1 MNEIDFAALLCSR
14 LCHDLISP
22 VSAVSNGIE
31 ILDDETDPEMRDQVF
46 DLIKK
51 SSEQSSSM
59 VQFYRAAFGSG
70 GGLGDVVEMGKTKAL
85 ISSFLQS
92 KKITL
97 NWQSDIE
104 VLSKNS
110 AKLLLNLVLIASES
124 LVRGGEITLF
134 LGKAD
139 EMTLAINVSGDTVIL
154 YPPIKEMF
162 AASDAARQSIVVEPR
177 TAPVAL
183 IFSLAS
189 DIKAS
194 VSLDDSEDKTLRFLV
209 NWPAN
214 SAVEN

>member
-1 MNEIDFAALLCSR
+1 MKETDFATLLCSR

-46 DLIKK
+46 DLIKR

-85 ISSFLQS
+85 INSFLQS

-154 YPPIKEMF
+154 YPPTKEMF
-162 AASDAARQSIVVEPR
+162 TASDADRKSIAVEPR

-189 DIKAS
+189 DIKAN

-209 NWPAN
+209 NWP
-214 SAVEN
+214 V